1 MATNSFGQGIAVT
14 PLQMAMAVAAIANDG
29 TLMQPQLVTEIVGP
43 LGRQV
48 VSPQAVR
55 QVMTPQSAR
64 TLLDMMGV
72 VVDGIPSA
80 YLDVPGYRV
89 GGKTGTANIALENGG
104 YKPDAY
110 ISSFAGVAPVEN
122 PEIAVLVKIDE
133 PKDVPWGTV
142 VAAPAFGRIAEGA
155 LAYLNVPPTENA
167 LVSAQ
172 D

>member
-1 MATNSFGQGIAVT
+1 
-14 PLQMAMAVAAIANDG
+14 
-29 TLMQPQLVTEIVGP
+29 
-43 LGRQV
+43 
-48 VSPQAVR
+48 VR
-55 QVMTPQSAR
+55 QVMTPESAR

-72 VVDGIPSA
+72 VVDGISKT

-110 ISSFAGVAPVEN
+110 ISSFAGIAPLDD
-122 PEIAVLVKIDE
+122 PQIAVLVKIDE

-142 VAAPAFGRIAEGA
+142 VAAPAFGRIAQQA
-155 LAYLNVPPTENA
+155 LAYLNVPPSEDA
-167 LVSAQ
+167 LIANVG